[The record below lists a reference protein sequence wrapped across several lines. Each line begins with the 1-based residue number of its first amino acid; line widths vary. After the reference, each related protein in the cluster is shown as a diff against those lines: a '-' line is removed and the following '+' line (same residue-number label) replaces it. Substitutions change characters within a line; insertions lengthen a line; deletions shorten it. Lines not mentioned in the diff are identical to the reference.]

1 MADEINIR
9 KLSKIIRA
17 MKKMLGHGLH
27 GPCSWKTTESSLDVE
42 VDLRTTRHESED
54 DDGEVIP

>member
-1 MADEINIR
+1 
-9 KLSKIIRA
+9 

-54 DDGEVIP
+54 DDDEVIPS